1 MHVIATNVGTVLAD
15 IHWDPEIRNILALS
29 VGIAILVGS
38 VMLLVSTNT
47 GPRTGVLVT
56 LGCLFGWLMLMG
68 LTWWMYG
75 IGMKGEASHWRVVEI
90 NRGDL
95 AEAQNPKAAKL
106 PDLDEEALV
115 AQIIAK
121 HPELETAVNPEH
133 KADKVPTIGELVEA
147 NPSIKGEFGLEP
159 NSLGGWNILVPSD
172 KQRGDAQAAADAA
185 LGPDGQKIFKAAS
198 DYKVLEAYDSGGK
211 NNEFRLPSDNACD
224 IRFRDPDLSGCLN
237 RVWNKIEKT
246 IHITH
251 PEHFAIVQVQAV
263 VPQTTAPGQAPPT
276 PKLDTNA
283 PVYSVIM
290 IRSLGDLRFP
300 GFMMFF
306 IGAVLFVVTCW
317 TLHRRDKLID
327 RNRAGAS

>member
-1 MHVIATNVGTVLAD
+1 MHVIATNVGAVLAD

-38 VMLLVSTNT
+38 VALLVSTNT
-47 GPRTGVLVT
+47 GPRTGLLVT
-56 LGCLFGWLMLMG
+56 LACLFGWLMLMG

-95 AEAQNPKAAKL
+95 AAAQNPTAAKL

-115 AQIIAK
+115 DQILAK

-147 NPSIKGEFGLEP
+147 NPNIKAEFGLQP
-159 NSLGGWNILVPSD
+159 DSLGGWNILVPSD

-224 IRFRDPDLSGCLN
+224 IRFRDPDVSGCLN

-276 PKLDTNA
+276 PKLDANA

-306 IGAVLFVVTCW
+306 IGAVLFTVTCW